1 MYLADNSY
9 SLKDIIIPSGIHNYL
24 DVIPAGPVPPNPAE
38 LLMSTRL
45 EEMIAE
51 LKTQYDY
58 IIIDSAPVGVVS
70 DTYLINR
77 VVDNSVY
84 VSRMNYSPKDVV
96 ELINEVY
103 ADNRLNKLAV
113 VLNGVGEGVGYGYG
127 YGYGAKN

>member
-1 MYLADNSY
+1 M
-9 SLKDIIIPSGIHNYL
+9 
-24 DVIPAGPVPPNPAE
+24 
-38 LLMSTRL
+38 
-45 EEMIAE
+45 
-51 LKTQYDY
+51 
-58 IIIDSAPVGVVS
+58 VS